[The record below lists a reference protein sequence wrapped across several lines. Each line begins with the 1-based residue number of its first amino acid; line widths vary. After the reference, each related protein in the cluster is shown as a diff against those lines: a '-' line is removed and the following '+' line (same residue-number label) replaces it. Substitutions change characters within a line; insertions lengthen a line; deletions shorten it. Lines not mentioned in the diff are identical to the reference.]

1 MPVKSGMQAQV
12 PVYIKSF
19 GSLKLEG
26 FRYLDILGLK
36 GKTVRNRRGPA
47 AVNGDESHSYPLAGL
62 TCREGMVSRQ
72 IRESEN
78 QPDSTGVLEQIFV
91 SGDRYFPDKRGLS

>member
-1 MPVKSGMQAQV
+1 
-12 PVYIKSF
+12 
-19 GSLKLEG
+19 
-26 FRYLDILGLK
+26 
-36 GKTVRNRRGPA
+36 
-47 AVNGDESHSYPLAGL
+47 
-62 TCREGMVSRQ
+62 MVSRQ

>member
-19 GSLKLEG
+19 CSLKLEG

-36 GKTVRNRRGPA
+36 GKTVQNRRGPA
-47 AVNGDESHSYPLAGL
+47 AVNGDESHSFPLAGVNL
-62 TCREGMVSRQ
+62 PGRNGH
-72 IRESEN
+72 
-78 QPDSTGVLEQIFV
+78 
-91 SGDRYFPDKRGLS
+91 